1 MKWAFIVLRFW
12 NSGCIMTSRRRLVL
26 MYEDGK
32 IMKKLLAYAAVSSLA
47 LILVACGG
55 GKKTE
60 IVKTTP
66 EEILKTYQAGAS
78 AGDKKFKGVKVEVT
92 GTVGETDQDLNG
104 VPFMTFALDNEVL
117 PVFNFKKELAKSVA
131 SLKAGDK
138 VTLVCVGAGE
148 LVRTPTF
155 KDCEFAINVPAGGKK

>member
-1 MKWAFIVLRFW
+1 MEK
-12 NSGCIMTSRRRLVL
+12 T
-26 MYEDGK
+26 
-32 IMKKLLAYAAVSSLA
+32 MKKLLVYTAIPALA
-47 LILVACGG
+47 FTLTACGG
-55 GKKTE
+55 GKKPE

-66 EEILKTYQAGAS
+66 EEILKTYQAGAF
-78 AGDKKFKGVKVEVT
+78 AGDKKFKGIKVEVT
-92 GTVGETDQDLNG
+92 GTVGEIDKNIDN

-117 PVFNFKKELAKSVA
+117 PTFNFKKEQAQAVA

-155 KDCEFAINVPAGGKK
+155 NDCEIAGSASISDKK